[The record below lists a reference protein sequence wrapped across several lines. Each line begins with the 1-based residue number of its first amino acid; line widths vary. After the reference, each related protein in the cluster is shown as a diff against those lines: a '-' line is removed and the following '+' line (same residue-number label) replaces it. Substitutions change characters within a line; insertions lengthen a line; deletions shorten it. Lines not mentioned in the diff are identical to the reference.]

1 MAYFNARFRF
11 AHYAISILL
20 PRFRMLR
27 NNGGRAAGARRPL
40 LRMRKGPPK
49 SGAVRR
55 NRAPPSGARAA
66 CESTCGVLFDL
77 DLGGARVMARTH
89 AFFVPRAPLRARAA
103 VPQTAQT
110 RPRAARGC
118 EAEGAQR
125 TSGPR
130 GGAQI
135 GGGRGGRPARPLALV
150 RVAAARREAS
160 SGGGAEERARAL
172 PAAMERFQ
180 RVFNQAGMG
189 MGGAPQVDTPLVDT
203 AEQVYISSLALLKM
217 LKHGTRALG
226 RRAMRARFGPAR
238 ARERSC
244 ALVLRAGVV
253 ENATPHA
260 QGSASPTVAR
270 SGVAGGADLAVA
282 SAHACARPGS
292 FIRTLQPSVRVL
304 VCRLHCSVASEARC
318 CMR

>member
-1 MAYFNARFRF
+1 
-11 AHYAISILL
+11 
-20 PRFRMLR
+20 MLR
-27 NNGGRAAGARRPL
+27 NNGGHAGGARRPS

-55 NRAPPSGARAA
+55 NGAPPSGARAA
-66 CESTCGVLFDL
+66 CESTCGVLFDV

-89 AFFVPRAPLRARAA
+89 AFFVPARHCARASRRPGPPKHARAPRG
-103 VPQTAQT
+103 
-110 RPRAARGC
+110 AARRR
-118 EAEGAQR
+118 ERSA
-125 TSGPR
+125 PR
-130 GGAQI
+130 GYESHRGARI

-226 RRAMRARFGPAR
+226 RRAMRARFGPPRAR
-238 ARERSC
+238 AKDPARLCCVLAWSRTPRHMHK
-244 ALVLRAGVV
+244 AARRRLWPAAVLRG
-253 ENATPHA
+253 A
-260 QGSASPTVAR
+260 Q
-270 SGVAGGADLAVA
+270 
-282 SAHACARPGS
+282 
-292 FIRTLQPSVRVL
+292 I
-304 VCRLHCSVASEARC
+304 CRLPRRMLARGLAASSALCDLLGLSLSAGSTAAWLRKHGA
-318 CMR
+318 